1 MKEREK
7 ARSKAAGGQG
17 EARIQDRRHGH
28 GCPGKKGIEWGE
40 EEAAPVEGGEE
51 EELRQDME
59 GEQGEGEEGEAKVEE
74 EEDIDREQG

>member
-1 MKEREK
+1 MDIEM
-7 ARSKAAGGQG
+7 
-17 EARIQDRRHGH
+17 EAE
-28 GCPGKKGIEWGE
+28 PTEEAPAEWGE